1 VEAAAGGEPAGFE
14 MSADPKALHPLV
26 RPLNWGDLD
35 RIMEIELAAY
45 PVPWSRGIFGDC
57 IRVGYD
63 CWGLQIGQQLI
74 GYSIQTDGAGEA
86 HLLNLCVDPRW
97 HGRGFGG
104 MLLENAI
111 RVARKHHCLSMF
123 LEVRPSNAA
132 GIALY
137 RNRGFVT
144 VGTRAGYY
152 STSAAGGAPASK
164 HADAARE
171 DALVMRLELSE
182 G

>member
-1 VEAAAGGEPAGFE
+1 
-14 MSADPKALHPLV
+14 MIADPQALHPLV
-26 RPLNWGDLD
+26 RALNWGDLD

-63 CWGLQIGQQLI
+63 CWGLQLGPKLI

-97 HGRGFGG
+97 HGRGYGG

-111 RVARKHHCLSMF
+111 RIARKHDCHSMF

-137 RNRGFVT
+137 TNRGFVK
-144 VGTRAGYY
+144 VGTRSGYY
-152 STSAAGGAPASK
+152 STSAADLAPDSK
-164 HADAARE
+164 HAAGVRE
-171 DALVMRLELSE
+171 DALVMRLEIRS

>member
-1 VEAAAGGEPAGFE
+1 
-14 MSADPKALHPLV
+14 MIADPKALHPLV

-63 CWGLQIGQQLI
+63 CWGLQLGPQLI
-74 GYSIQTDGAGEA
+74 GYSVQTDGAGEA
-86 HLLNLCVDPRW
+86 HLLNLCVDPPW
-97 HGRGFGG
+97 HGRGFGR

-111 RVARKHHCLSMF
+111 RVARKHECQSMF

-137 RNRGFVT
+137 KNRGFVT
-144 VGTRAGYY
+144 VGTRSGYY
-152 STSAAGGAPASK
+152 STCAADDKPAGNL
-164 HADAARE
+164 AGEARE
-171 DALVMRLELSE
+171 DALVMRLELSKD
-182 G
+182 